1 MIGAVV
7 LLPGR
12 SVGYVVQENGCWDWV
27 GYVLPG
33 GYGQLGVEGNVRAHR
48 YYYELEYGP
57 IPEGLVIDHLCCNPR
72 CVRPDHLEA
81 VTRRENT
88 LRGTNPAAMRARRT
102 HCPQGHAYTAENI
115 RWEGRKR
122 HCITCDLAL
131 QAHRKRRTQQRRE
144 G

>member
-27 GYVLPG
+27 GCTNY
-33 GYGQLGVEGNVRAHR
+33 GYGLMGYGASPHYKSSYRAHR

-57 IPEGLVIDHLCCNPR
+57 IPEGLVIDHLCCNR
-72 CVRPDHLEA
+72 KCVRPDHLEA

-102 HCPQGHAYTAENI
+102 HCPQRHAYTPENI

-131 QAHRKRRTQQRRE
+131 QSHRKR
-144 G
+144 